1 MIKIK
6 KTGDF
11 LRKIMRTFPLAAV
24 VALIV
29 LGFNEYSS
37 KKSSYNLFQIS
48 NRAQL
53 SLKLHQ
59 LLTYMV
65 DVETGQRGFL
75 LTGHEAYLMPAKV
88 ADEKIEETL
97 KEIQPY
103 FQDNFQAAAVF
114 DALRRM
120 CSKKQA
126 GIRQVIDL
134 YRAGQHDAWHQIL
147 MTDIG
152 KMQMDA
158 IRVQVAALLAYEKV
172 ELDRQRNVLY
182 QFFTISRLTIS
193 FLTVL
198 GLVCLMLFL
207 KQTRSLEQV
216 QLSYAVDL
224 ALERD
229 GLEKQVLS
237 RTSELTALAKYLQ
250 TVREDEKSNL
260 ARELHDELGALLTAA
275 KLDIARLKR
284 SLGTLSSDVQ
294 ARMDHLAITINE
306 VIGLKR
312 RITEDLHPSSL
323 GNLGLLAALEIQMQE
338 FEERSGLKINAH
350 LQQVIVPEHADIVIY
365 RFVQEALTNII
376 KHAKAT
382 QVEVTLENRRDE
394 VYLAVM
400 DNGVGMAQSQ
410 TKKHSAHGLL
420 GMRYRIES
428 LSGRMTVS
436 PSPQGQG
443 LRLEAW
449 LPQDLQRSDLSEAH
463 TDDEAVG

>member
-1 MIKIK
+1 
-6 KTGDF
+6 
-11 LRKIMRTFPLAAV
+11 MRTFPLAAV

>member
-29 LGFNEYSS
+29 LGFNEYSN

-463 TDDEAVG
+463 TDDEAMG